1 MKSMTYEFKIVLLL
15 ALLFGIVGL
24 DRFVVLYLFPVIIPE
39 LGLNNMQAGAVASVL
54 AFTWAIST
62 WVLGSLSDKYG
73 RKRVLIYSS
82 VFFSLMTWMTALAKS
97 FTSMLVVRG
106 LLGVG
111 EGGVFSTSVA
121 AIAMASRPEKKG
133 MNLGIHQAFFPLLGI
148 GLGPIIAT
156 QLNNYMPW
164 EIVFVVVGIPGL
176 ILAFCIAKVMKEPN
190 APLGQNSP
198 HENAGAFAALRYRN
212 IWVAT
217 VAGCFFQ
224 TGLFVFSTFVALYL
238 TKVVGLELDTVGIII
253 SGWGFGG
260 FIGMIAMPAISD
272 RLGRKPIMV
281 ACAAVYSVLMLI
293 FVLYPLPPAAMFGLL
308 FVAGI
313 FGFGTAPIFLAIIPA
328 ETVPSRIVG
337 SAVGIPTCVGEML
350 GGVVM
355 PIVAGGLADQFGLQ
369 YPMIMVGV
377 AFAAIAVVSIAFVE
391 TAPLALKAKGA
402 PLATQ
407 A

>member
-1 MKSMTYEFKIVLLL
+1 MTYEFKIVLLL

-73 RKRVLIYSS
+73 RKRVLFI
-82 VFFSLMTWMTALAKS
+82 LASFLPDDLDDCIGKS

-121 AIAMASRPEKKG
+121 AIAMASRPEKG
-133 MNLGIHQAFFPLLGI
+133 DELRDPSGIFPLLGI

-164 EIVFVVVGIPGL
+164 EMVFVVVGIPGL

-190 APLGQNSP
+190 APLEQNSP

-281 ACAAVYSVLMLI
+281 ACAAVYNVLMLI
-293 FVLYPLPPAAMFGLL
+293 FALYPLPPAAMFGLL
-308 FVAGI
+308 FVAGFWI
-313 FGFGTAPIFLAIIPA
+313 WYCTYFPGNHSRRNGTKPHCRQC
-328 ETVPSRIVG
+328 SRYSNLCRRTARWRCHAHCCRWVG
-337 SAVGIPTCVGEML
+337 
-350 GGVVM
+350 
-355 PIVAGGLADQFGLQ
+355 
-369 YPMIMVGV
+369 
-377 AFAAIAVVSIAFVE
+377 
-391 TAPLALKAKGA
+391 
-402 PLATQ
+402 
-407 A
+407 